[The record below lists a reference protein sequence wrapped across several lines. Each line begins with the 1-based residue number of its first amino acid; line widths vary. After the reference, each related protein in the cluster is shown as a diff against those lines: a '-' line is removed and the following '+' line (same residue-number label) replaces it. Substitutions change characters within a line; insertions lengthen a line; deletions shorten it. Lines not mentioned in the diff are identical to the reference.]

1 MPNKSR
7 YDKKKPKVINTQKLV
22 KGNKVAVIIAVNT
35 YPDDN
40 RKFSLELKIDGIEF
54 DPVIA
59 KMIINEQENFWES
72 LSEKTANKIQT
83 YIKTRYK
90 KDYDDSAHLTVWW
103 VNRGSIFTI
112 VQDGGG
118 ESIFK
123 YNGQKWQTA

>member
-7 YDKKKPKVINTQKLV
+7 YDKKKPKVIKTQKLV
-22 KGNKVAVIIAVNT
+22 KGNKVAVIIALNS
-35 YPDDN
+35 YPGDN
-40 RKFSLELKIDGIEF
+40 KKFSLELKIDGIEF

-59 KMIINEQENFWES
+59 KMIVNEQKE
-72 LSEKTANKIQT
+72 LSERLSENTADKIQN

-90 KDYDDSAHLTVWW
+90 KDYDDSAQLTVWW

-112 VQDGGG
+112 VESEGG